1 MQNWDKTITTIPT
14 YALISESFK
23 NWRGMQ
29 ESGGRRIKRTINL
42 DLSSIKFCDQQM
54 LDQFAKIQ
62 YIADYIKQ
70 KQEEI
75 DSYNAANQVDQV
87 SLVNGRL

>member
-1 MQNWDKTITTIPT
+1 MAVKFVDK
-14 YALISESFK
+14 
-23 NWRGMQ
+23 
-29 ESGGRRIKRTINL
+29 
-42 DLSSIKFCDQQM
+42 QM
-54 LDQFAKIQ
+54 LDQFARIQ

-70 KQEEI
+70 KQEKV

>member
-1 MQNWDKTITTIPT
+1 VAVKFVDK
-14 YALISESFK
+14 
-23 NWRGMQ
+23 
-29 ESGGRRIKRTINL
+29 
-42 DLSSIKFCDQQM
+42 QM
-54 LDQFAKIQ
+54 LDQFARIQ

-70 KQEEI
+70 KQEKV

>member
-1 MQNWDKTITTIPT
+1 M
-14 YALISESFK
+14 A
-23 NWRGMQ
+23 
-29 ESGGRRIKRTINL
+29 
-42 DLSSIKFCDQQM
+42 IKFCDQQM

-70 KQEEI
+70 KQEKV